1 MAFPVTRTGP
11 RRVFR
16 AFDFKP
22 PYAIIIYRYLEV
34 DLTGGLTVTAS
45 DANKTVGLFGHG
57 GSGKTTLAEALLF
70 ASGAI
75 TRMGDVEQGNTTTDF
90 DEDEIKRKISIN
102 CAVAPADWKGTHI
115 SFIDTPGYADFVGD
129 AISTMRVVD
138 TACFV
143 VSGVDGVEVQTEIMW
158 ERAAAESVP
167 RIIYVSKLDRERASF
182 ERTMDD
188 INETLGGNVVPLML
202 PIGEEHGFKGIVD
215 IMSGKAFEAEGQGR
229 SREVE
234 VPDEAAG
241 ALAEWRDKI
250 AEGVAETDDSLLEKY
265 LEEGELS
272 ADEIAAG
279 LKKGVRDGTLIPV
292 LCGSASKGIGVP
304 ELLDFVASV
313 LPLPGEL
320 SDVVGTLPGKEDE
333 VTRPRSKDAP
343 MCALVFKT
351 LADPYV
357 GKLTYFRV
365 FSGVFK
371 ADSSAFNST
380 HGKSER
386 VGQVYQVTGKEQR
399 SVPQLTAGEIGAVA
413 KLSETFTGDTLCDK
427 DKPIVLSPI
436 EYPAPVMSLAVAPK
450 TKGDEDKLSTAL
462 SRVTEEDPMLE
473 VRRDTGVNQTIM
485 SGAGETHLDVV
496 VEKMRRKFGV
506 DVATDLPRIPYKETV
521 RKSVES
527 EGKHKKQT
535 GGHGQYG
542 HAFLR
547 IEPRQRGEGYEF
559 QDKIVGGAIP
569 RQYIPGVEKGVLAAM
584 TEGYMAGYPMVD
596 MKVTL
601 YDGSFHAVD
610 SSELAFKM
618 AASKAMKDGVA
629 NADPV
634 LLEPIVDVEVT
645 VPDQFMGDVI
655 GDLNSKRGRILGMQ
669 PKGKMQVVSAQV
681 PLAEMRR
688 YSIDLRSIT
697 GGRGVFKMD
706 FSHYEEVPEHIA
718 QKITEQAKKEKEE
731 A

>member
-1 MAFPVTRTGP
+1 MTF
-11 RRVFR
+11 
-16 AFDFKP
+16 
-22 PYAIIIYRYLEV
+22 
-34 DLTGGLTVTAS
+34 TGGPIVIAS
-45 DANKTVGLFGHG
+45 ETMKTVGLFGHG
-57 GSGKTTLAEALLF
+57 GSGKTTMAEALLY

-90 DEDEIKRKISIN
+90 DEEETKRKISIN
-102 CAVAPADWKGTHI
+102 CAMAPVDWKGAHVT
-115 SFIDTPGYADFVGD
+115 FVDTPGYADFVGD

-158 ERAAAESVP
+158 ERAAERGVP
-167 RIIYVSKLDRERASF
+167 RVIFISKLDRERASF
-182 ERTMDD
+182 ERTMVD
-188 INETLGGNVVPLML
+188 IRDTLGGNVVSLML
-202 PIGEEHGFKGIVD
+202 PIGEEHGFSGVVEIF
-215 IMSGKAFEAEGQGR
+215 SGKAYEAVGPGKSKEIPVPDDLANSLAEGL
-229 SREVE
+229 
-234 VPDEAAG
+234 DKLTEA
-241 ALAEWRDKI
+241 
-250 AEGVAETDDSLLEKY
+250 VAETDDALLEKY

-272 ADEIAAG
+272 AGEITEG

-292 LCGSASKGIGVP
+292 LCGSASKGIGIP
-304 ELLDFVASV
+304 EFMDFAASV
-313 LPLPGEL
+313 LPIPEDLV
-320 SDVVGTLPGKEDE
+320 DITGTLPGKDEE
-333 VTRPRSKDAP
+333 VTRPRATNAP

-371 ADSSAFNST
+371 ADTAVLNST
-380 HGKSER
+380 HGKVER
-386 VGQVYQVTGKEQR
+386 VGQVYRVMGKEQT
-399 SVPQLTAGEIGAVA
+399 SVPALVAGEVGAVA

-427 DKPIVLSPI
+427 DKPIVLPRI
-436 EYPAPVMSLAVAPK
+436 EYLDPVMSLAVEPK
-450 TKGDEDKLSTAL
+450 AKGDEDKLSTAL
-462 SRVTEEDPMLE
+462 HRLREEDPMLTI
-473 VRRDTGVNQTIM
+473 RRDTEVNQTII
-485 SGAGETHLDVV
+485 SGAGETHIDVV

-506 DVATDLPRIPYKETV
+506 DVATDLPRIPYKETI

-547 IEPRQRGEGYEF
+547 LEPRQRSEGYEF
-559 QDKIVGGAIP
+559 ENKIVGGAIP
-569 RQYIPGVEKGVLAAM
+569 RQYIPGVEKGVVAAM
-584 TEGYMAGYPMVD
+584 SEGYLAGYPIVD

-618 AASKAMKDGVA
+618 AAAKAMRDGVA
-629 NADPV
+629 KADPV
-634 LLEPIVDVEVT
+634 LLEPIMDIEVT

-681 PLAEMRR
+681 PLGEMRR
-688 YSIDLRSIT
+688 YSIDLRSVT

-706 FSHYEEVPEHIA
+706 FSHYEEVPDHIA
-718 QKITEQAKKEKEE
+718 QKIIEQAKKEKVE

>member
-1 MAFPVTRTGP
+1 M
-11 RRVFR
+11 
-16 AFDFKP
+16 
-22 PYAIIIYRYLEV
+22 
-34 DLTGGLTVTAS
+34 
-45 DANKTVGLFGHG
+45 KTVGLFGHG
-57 GSGKTTLAEALLF
+57 GSGKTTFAESLLY

-90 DEDEIKRKISIN
+90 DDEEMKRKISIN
-102 CAVAPADWKGTHI
+102 CAMAPVDWKGTHVT
-115 SFIDTPGYADFVGD
+115 FIDTPGYADFVGD
-129 AISTMRVVD
+129 AISTVRVVD

-158 ERAAAESVP
+158 ERASEQAVP
-167 RIIYVSKLDRERASF
+167 RVIFVSKLDRERSSF
-182 ERTMDD
+182 DRTMAD
-188 INETLGGNVVPLML
+188 IRETLGGNVVALML
-202 PIGEEHGFKGIVD
+202 PIGEEHGFSGIVELF
-215 IMSGKAFEAEGQGR
+215 SGKAY
-229 SREVE
+229 
-234 VPDEAAG
+234 EAAG
-241 ALAEWRDKI
+241 PGKSKEIPVPDDLADALADGRDKLTE
-250 AEGVAETDDSLLEKY
+250 AVAETDDALLEKY
-265 LEEGELS
+265 LEEGKLS
-272 ADEIAAG
+272 PEEITEG
-279 LKKGVRDGTLIPV
+279 LHQGVRDGTLIPV
-292 LCGSASKGIGVP
+292 LCGSASKGIGIP
-304 ELLDFVASV
+304 EFMDFASSV
-313 LPLPGEL
+313 LPVPEDLP
-320 SDVVGTLPGKEDE
+320 DVAGTLPGKDEE
-333 VTRPRSKDAP
+333 VTRTRTTDAP

-371 ADSSAFNST
+371 ADSAVLNTT
-380 HGKSER
+380 HGKVER
-386 VGQVYQVTGKEQR
+386 VGQIYRVMGKEQA
-399 SVPQLTAGEIGAVA
+399 SVPQLVAGEVGAVA

-427 DKPIVLSPI
+427 DKPIVLPRI
-436 EYPAPVMSLAVAPK
+436 DYPAPVMSLAVAPK
-450 TKGDEDKLSTAL
+450 AKGDEDKLSTAL
-462 SRVTEEDPMLE
+462 HRLREEDPMLTI
-473 VRRDTGVNQTIM
+473 RRDTEVNQTII
-485 SGAGETHLDVV
+485 SGAGETHIDVV

-506 DVATDLPRIPYKETV
+506 DVATDLPRIPYKETI

-542 HAFLR
+542 HAYLR
-547 IEPRQRGEGYEF
+547 LEPRQRSEGYEF
-559 QDKIVGGAIP
+559 EDKIVGGSIP
-569 RQYIPGVEKGVLAAM
+569 RQYIPGVEKGVVAAM
-584 TEGYMAGYPMVD
+584 SEGYLAGYPMVD

-618 AASKAMKDGVA
+618 AASKAMRDGVGK
-629 NADPV
+629 ADPV
-634 LLEPIVDVEVT
+634 MLEPIMDVEVT

-706 FSHYEEVPEHIA
+706 FSHYEEVPDHIA
-718 QKITEQAKKEKEE
+718 QKIIEQAKKEKEE